1 MRTLNKM
8 TNKTLPKKT
17 KVISDTPKILPSHIR
32 VFPSPYM
39 LKSGFISDV
48 VNSNRY
54 FVVDTNTG
62 MLTIHN
68 PGKTKVNV
76 WYRRPDGS
84 LKLLS
89 RDIEVAIVQLEDE
102 VVVNNQGGK
111 IVSKQL
117 PGITVKFEDTFDNF
131 KKHVRKFYETYVK

>member
-1 MRTLNKM
+1 M
-8 TNKTLPKKT
+8 KTSKT
-17 KVISDTPKILPSHIR
+17 KIMSDTRKLKASHIR
-32 VFPSPYM
+32 VLPSPYM
-39 LKSGFISDV
+39 MKSTFISDI

-62 MLTIHN
+62 MLAIHN
-68 PGKTKVNV
+68 PGKSKVNV
-76 WYRRPDGS
+76 WYRRPNGT

-89 RDIEVAIVQLEDE
+89 RDVEVAMVQLEDE
-102 VVVNNQGGK
+102 IVVNNQGGQ

-117 PGITVKFEDTFDNF
+117 PGIRVKFEDTFDNF